1 MDAEWP
7 GRAWMQIPLN
17 SPGKKILLLAACLL
31 TSTIFFG
38 LCLTE
43 FVSSYYSNR
52 TDVASLRR
60 AVWFQPSNAEYR
72 YRLGRYFTQVEKSPQ
87 VAVDFL
93 RSAVELDPH
102 NGRYWFDLASAYQL
116 LDNAD
121 AQRDALEHALSAD
134 PKTPD
139 TAWEAANFYLV
150 QGENDK
156 ALREFRAVLENNP
169 GMASTALPLCWRIQP
184 DVDALLQSAVPPDP
198 QVYFAFL
205 DLLMAKKET
214 AGAAKI
220 WAQLAQLHQPFAV
233 RHIFDYFR
241 YLIVLG
247 EVEQARNVWQE
258 AATLCG
264 LTAYLPTAQNLMVN
278 GDFSLDVLNG
288 GFDWMYTTL
297 PSVSLALD
305 PSQPH
310 LGHRSLSMS
319 FDGRGFDDAGIRQ
332 LVPVEPNA
340 SYEFSAYFKADNIQ
354 GAGGPR
360 FTVQDAYLQNVFFQ
374 SDDLKDADFW
384 KPVSGTFITGPD
396 TKLLVVHVQRVP
408 VGSPIKG
415 RLWIDSI
422 RLLRKR

>member
-1 MDAEWP
+1 
-7 GRAWMQIPLN
+7 MQIPLN
-17 SPGKKILLLAACLL
+17 SPGKKMLLLAACLL
-31 TSTIFFG
+31 TSTVFFA
-38 LCLTE
+38 LCLAE
-43 FVSSYYSNR
+43 FVASYYSTR
-52 TDVASLRR
+52 TDLASLQR
-60 AVWFQPSNAEYR
+60 AVWLQPGNADYR
-72 YRLGRYFTQVEKSPQ
+72 DRLGRYFVGVEKSPQ

-93 RSAVELDPH
+93 HRAVETNPH

-116 LDNAD
+116 LDNTD
-121 AQRDALEHALSAD
+121 AQRDALEHALAAD

-156 ALREFRAVLENNP
+156 ALREFRVVLENNP
-169 GMASTALPLCWRIQP
+169 GMASTTLPLCWRINP
-184 DVDALLQSAVPPDP
+184 DVDAILQSVVPPDP
-198 QVYFAFL
+198 HVYFAFL

-214 AGAAKI
+214 ASAAKV

-264 LTAYLPTAQNLMVN
+264 LTAYLPTSQNLMVN

-297 PSVSLALD
+297 PSVSLTLD

-332 LVPVEPNA
+332 LVPVESNA
-340 SYEFSAYFKADNIQ
+340 SYEFSAYFKADDIQ

-360 FTVQDAYLQNVFFQ
+360 FTVQDAYHQNVFYQ

-384 KPVSGTFITGPD
+384 KPVSGTFTTGPD
-396 TKLLVVHVQRVP
+396 TKLLVVHVKREP
-408 VGSPIKG
+408 AGSPIKG
-415 RLWIDSI
+415 KLWVDSI
-422 RLLRKR
+422 RLTRKQ